1 MVKIRLENR
10 EKRKIWLITL
20 LICLWSRKKKTK
32 MTKLIKEKER
42 VEAKYLMIVS
52 SMLVQTTVLTI
63 LLTTKSTI

>member
-1 MVKIRLENR
+1 MVKIRWENK

-42 VEAKYLMIVS
+42 AEAKYLMIVS
-52 SMLVQTTVLTI
+52 SMLVQTTILTI